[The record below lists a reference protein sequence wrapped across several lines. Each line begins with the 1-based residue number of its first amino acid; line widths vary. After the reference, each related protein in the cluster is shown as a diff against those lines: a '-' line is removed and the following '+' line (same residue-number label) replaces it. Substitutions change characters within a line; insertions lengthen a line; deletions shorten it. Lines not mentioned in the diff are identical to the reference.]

1 MDKKPS
7 EVNISSINKKIIKLL
22 AELSRQNWAIIQASR
37 ISLRVSP
44 FVGFEELVNDLES
57 PYSDLDQSFPNLAGH
72 YIMLSNS
79 ETPIRKLIR
88 EPSEHIGIFKVEQ
101 NGRRLIRLGPGR
113 QAMIPITSTVL
124 LHLRFHEWMI
134 GSRLK
139 MPVVVLAEPDE
150 LLRLEASVTPNNAFT
165 MTDLLVDAWRPL
177 LNEIPNGQKVP
188 LHQVFETDTNGN
200 LLHGQIPGLVFHQR
214 HGVFAASDSFGDL
227 LPLLRSA
234 EKAAGIARAT
244 LLAGAI
250 RMNTNR
256 E

>member
-1 MDKKPS
+1 MNKKIS
-7 EVNISSINKKIIKLL
+7 EINISSINKKIIKLL

-37 ISLRVSP
+37 ISLRVTP
-44 FVGFEELVNDLES
+44 FVGFDELVNDLES
-57 PYSDLDQSFPNLAGH
+57 PYTDLDEVFPNLAGH

-88 EPSEHIGIFKVEQ
+88 EPSEHLGIFKIEQ
-101 NGRRLIRLGPGR
+101 NGRRLIRLGPGE
-113 QAMIPITSTVL
+113 QTMIPITPTVL

-150 LLRLEASVTPNNAFT
+150 LLRLEASVNPVNAFT
-165 MTDLLVDAWRPL
+165 MTDLLIDAWRPL
-177 LNEIPNGQKVP
+177 LNEIPNGQKIP
-188 LHQVFETDTNGN
+188 LHQVFETDKDGN

-214 HGVFAASDSFGDL
+214 HGVFAASDNFGEL
-227 LPLLRSA
+227 LPLLKSA

-244 LLAGAI
+244 LLANALRI
-250 RMNTNR
+250 DKD
-256 E
+256 

>member
-1 MDKKPS
+1 MNKKIS
-7 EVNISSINKKIIKLL
+7 EINISSINKKIIKLL

-37 ISLRVSP
+37 ISLRVTP
-44 FVGFEELVNDLES
+44 FVGFDELINDLES
-57 PYSDLDQSFPNLAGH
+57 PYTDLDEVFPNLAGH

-88 EPSEHIGIFKVEQ
+88 EPSEHLGIFKIEQ
-101 NGRRLIRLGPGR
+101 NGRRLIRLGPGE
-113 QAMIPITSTVL
+113 QAMIPITPTVL

-150 LLRLEASVTPNNAFT
+150 LLRLEASVNPVNAFT
-165 MTDLLVDAWRPL
+165 MTDLLIDAWRPL
-177 LNEIPNGQKVP
+177 LNEIPNGQKIP
-188 LHQVFETDTNGN
+188 LHQVFETDKDGN

-214 HGVFAASDSFGDL
+214 HGVFAASDNFGEL
-227 LPLLRSA
+227 LPLLKSA

-244 LLAGAI
+244 LLANALRI
-250 RMNTNR
+250 DKD
-256 E
+256 